1 MENFVFGTVFA
12 IVNFNIS
19 QYFVIDSAYLRRV
32 TKFTTYLFI
41 TKGGEVC
48 REAKTSTGLKC

>member
-12 IVNFNIS
+12 IVIFNIS

-32 TKFTTYLFI
+32 TKFATYLFN
-41 TKGGEVC
+41 TKGGKLGS
-48 REAKTSTGLKC
+48 EAKT